1 MSPLYDHQI
10 PSKRPAAKQIKL
22 MRDFSGWF
30 RSDLWH
36 KKLIEYNRKTMKTW
50 NHKNWKIYEMEIEQI
65 NRTFFYKDIDNR
77 LKSFFLY

>member
-10 PSKRPAAKQIKL
+10 PSKRPGAKQIKL

-36 KKLIEYNRKTMKTW
+36 KKLIEYNRKTMKT
-50 NHKNWKIYEMEIEQI
+50 
-65 NRTFFYKDIDNR
+65 
-77 LKSFFLY
+77 